1 MVSGM
6 RNVICAFIFLALVSC
21 TNSSNK
27 AVPDSVAGEPAPQ
40 LRYGLEIQKYDVEPG
55 QVKKGDFFGS
65 IMEDFG
71 VGANQVQKI
80 LKASEGVFDAKK
92 IKLGSSYE
100 RISEVLQKSEWI
112 LDGNYISTM
121 EMRMQKSDT
130 VFFLD
135 FPLDVCL
142 AGIAERRGKPRS
154 DMPWVETEDNTEF
167 LEYVKNFNSNYRSQI
182 MELLDRYCSKN
193 IYRFSDRTEANEF
206 IKWYQEK

>member
-1 MVSGM
+1 M
-6 RNVICAFIFLALVSC
+6 
-21 TNSSNK
+21 
-27 AVPDSVAGEPAPQ
+27 
-40 LRYGLEIQKYDVEPG
+40 
-55 QVKKGDFFGS
+55 
-65 IMEDFG
+65 
-71 VGANQVQKI
+71 
-80 LKASEGVFDAKK
+80 KK
-92 IKLGSSYE
+92 IIVIGCPGSGKSTFSKALHQVTNIPLFHLDNIFWNADKTTVEKDIFYE

>member
-1 MVSGM
+1 
-6 RNVICAFIFLALVSC
+6 
-21 TNSSNK
+21 
-27 AVPDSVAGEPAPQ
+27 
-40 LRYGLEIQKYDVEPG
+40 
-55 QVKKGDFFGS
+55 
-65 IMEDFG
+65 
-71 VGANQVQKI
+71 
-80 LKASEGVFDAKK
+80 
-92 IKLGSSYE
+92 
-100 RISEVLQKSEWI
+100 
-112 LDGNYISTM
+112 
-121 EMRMQKSDT
+121 MRMQKSDT

-206 IKWYQEK
+206 IQWYQEK